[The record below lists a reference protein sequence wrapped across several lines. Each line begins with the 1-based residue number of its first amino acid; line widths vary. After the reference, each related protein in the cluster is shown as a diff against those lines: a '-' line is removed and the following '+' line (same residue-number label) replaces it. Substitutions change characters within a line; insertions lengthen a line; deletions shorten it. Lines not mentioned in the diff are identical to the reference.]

1 MLLSIIR
8 TYVRKEKIMKSSFVL
23 TAVLGATLVGA
34 ASAADITIYYS
45 PTCPH
50 CHHAREFIENN
61 LVYEY
66 PSINVTEVNVTLY
79 DNQNMFSDVLK
90 KCEYE
95 SGGVPVIVIGDKCF
109 QGYAGFMQTDMRDA
123 IEVDMSDDNKNFAK
137 NVVSE
142 MAKDA
147 EAYKS
152 SHQSEAAKI
161 TEYTAKSADKKKIT
175 NTGSVIGFY
184 ALLIILVGTLGF
196 MLVRKPKKK

>member
-1 MLLSIIR
+1 
-8 TYVRKEKIMKSSFVL
+8 MKSSFIL
-23 TAVLGATLVGA
+23 TAVLGATLAGA

-79 DNQNMFSDVLK
+79 DSQKSFSNVLK

-109 QGYAGFMQTDMRDA
+109 QGYAEFMQTELRDA
-123 IEVDMSDDNKNFAK
+123 VEVDMSEDNKNFAK

-142 MAKDA
+142 MGKDA
-147 EAYKS
+147 EAYRS
-152 SHQSEAAKI
+152 SHQSEAAKV
-161 TEYTAKSADKKKIT
+161 TEYTAESADEKK
-175 NTGSVIGFY
+175 NN
-184 ALLIILVGTLGF
+184 
-196 MLVRKPKKK
+196 